1 MDPIQNSSS
10 LPLPN
15 YQTVQG
21 SHNPLPVNG
30 PEQATQ
36 DTLQATN
43 TANANATSDFEAYLN
58 ASSITQI
65 ISDHANAEYDAA
77 QAIRNSSVYKDPG
90 QSTPV

>member
-1 MDPIQNSSS
+1 MDPIQNSSTV
-10 LPLPN
+10 PLPN

-30 PEQATQ
+30 PEQSAQ

-43 TANANATSDFEAYLN
+43 TANANATSSFEAYLN
-58 ASSITQI
+58 ASSITQL
-65 ISDHANAEYDAA
+65 ISDQANSEYDTA

-90 QSTPV
+90 QSTPI